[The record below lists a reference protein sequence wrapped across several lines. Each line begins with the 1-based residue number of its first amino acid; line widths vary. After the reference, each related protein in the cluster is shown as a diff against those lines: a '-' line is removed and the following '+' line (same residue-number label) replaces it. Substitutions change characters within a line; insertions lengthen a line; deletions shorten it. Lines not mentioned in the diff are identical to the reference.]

1 MHVWD
6 INCTCVAALAWPSLT
21 KQMRKKETKTNII
34 SFIFPG
40 WLEPM
45 LDRIAINISN
55 VITPVIDSIIDTT
68 LQYHI
73 DRDINSVQVGGFNW
87 NLHFRWHTVPER
99 ERRRRKEITDPI
111 W

>member
-1 MHVWD
+1 MFG
-6 INCTCVAALAWPSLT
+6 ILIATQALAWPSVPMQCEQRT
-21 KQMRKKETKTNII
+21 VPNNFI

-55 VITPVIDSIIDTT
+55 VITPVIDAINDTT
-68 LQYHI
+68 LKYHN
-73 DRDINSVQVGGFNW
+73 DLDINSVQVGGFNW
-87 NLHFRWHTVPER
+87 NLQFRWHSVPER
-99 ERRRRKEITDPI
+99 ERRRRKAVTDPI